1 MTTTELIIKGSFI
14 GIGLFSLARMIYY
27 MGFRA
32 GATALFNEL
41 TKKNETSTQTRNVA
55 RKD

>member
-1 MTTTELIIKGSFI
+1 MTELIVKGTFI

-41 TKKNETSTQTRNVA
+41 TKRNETASQTRNVA